1 MASNRLCLH
10 ALSFLQP
17 IPVPARHRR
26 LGTSSF
32 SHLMRHGPGNITN
45 RCGATLLRA
54 TAQEKGQQVRSAQRD
69 AFTQKTTGGTCS
81 ARRQTGAELRKKSFQ
96 QTVSCEKAQAI
107 VSEYGFKEIKAKVC
121 SGATLH
127 FSATRDGKPFLF
139 K

>member
-1 MASNRLCLH
+1 MARTI
-10 ALSFLQP
+10 LQTGL
-17 IPVPARHRR
+17 A
-26 LGTSSF
+26 T
-32 SHLMRHGPGNITN
+32 
-45 RCGATLLRA
+45 TLLRA